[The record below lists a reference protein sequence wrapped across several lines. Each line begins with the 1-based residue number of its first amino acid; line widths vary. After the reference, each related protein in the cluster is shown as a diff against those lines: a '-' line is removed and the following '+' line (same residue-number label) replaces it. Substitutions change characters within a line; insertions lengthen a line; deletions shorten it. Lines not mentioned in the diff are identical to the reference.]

1 MDNQIS
7 QKLLNKL
14 AVETYNNAVLET
26 KLEEL
31 QTKVTS
37 LRTKLKKRQVN
48 NYEH

>member
-31 QTKVTS
+31 QNKVNE
-37 LRTKLKKRQVN
+37 LENKIKEKAGK
-48 NYEH
+48 